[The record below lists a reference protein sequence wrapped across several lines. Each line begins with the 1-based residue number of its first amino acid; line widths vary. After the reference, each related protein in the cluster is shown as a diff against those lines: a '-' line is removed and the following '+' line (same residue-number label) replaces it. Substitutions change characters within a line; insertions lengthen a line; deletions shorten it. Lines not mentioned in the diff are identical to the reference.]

1 MLSITVL
8 AVGRLKDRFF
18 EDAAKEYLKR
28 LSAYA
33 KVEVVEVKAA
43 ELPENP
49 SAALIAAA
57 LEREGEALLKK
68 IPAGAGVITL
78 CVEGRQLSSEAFADA
93 IEKKALSGAS
103 QLVFVIGG
111 SYGLAERVKRRSFLR
126 LSMSEMTFPHR
137 LARIMLLEQLYRA
150 FKISRGETYH
160 K

>member
-18 EDAAKEYLKR
+18 EDAANEYLKR

-33 KVEVVEVKAA
+33 KVETVEVKAA
-43 ELPENP
+43 ELPEDP
-49 SAALIAAA
+49 APAQIAVA

-68 IPAGAGVITL
+68 IPRSAAVVTL
-78 CVEGRQLSSEAFADA
+78 CVEGRPLSSEALAKEL
-93 IEKKALSGAS
+93 EKSALSGAS

-111 SYGLAERVKRRSFLR
+111 SYGLSETVKRRSYLR
-126 LSMSEMTFPHR
+126 LSMSNMTFPHR

-150 FKISRGETYH
+150 CKISRGESYH

>member
-43 ELPENP
+43 ELPEPP
-49 SAALIAAA
+49 SDAQISAA

-68 IPAGAGVITL
+68 IPAGAAVVSL
-78 CVEGRQLSSEAFADA
+78 CVEGKALSSEAFARE
-93 IEKKALSGAS
+93 IEKKALSGVS

-111 SYGLAERVKRRSFLR
+111 SYGLSEEVKRRSFLR